1 MRITISGPPGSG
13 KTTVCRILGER
24 LGLDVVVSGHIF
36 RQMAKERDMTL
47 PEFGHMCEIDPQVDI
62 ELDRRMVEIA
72 SRSENLCLE
81 GRLAAHMLTR
91 HGIAALRVLMTADI
105 VERSRRVAERE
116 GGSPE
121 QRRAEIEEREA
132 CEAKR
137 YLTYYDIDIR
147 DRSIYDLIIDTTDIS
162 AEEVAEII
170 IREAKKHG
178 GNAR

>member
-1 MRITISGPPGSG
+1 
-13 KTTVCRILGER
+13 
-24 LGLDVVVSGHIF
+24 
-36 RQMAKERDMTL
+36 
-47 PEFGHMCEIDPQVDI
+47 
-62 ELDRRMVEIA
+62 
-72 SRSENLCLE
+72 
-81 GRLAAHMLTR
+81 
-91 HGIAALRVLMTADI
+91 
-105 VERSRRVAERE
+105 
-116 GGSPE
+116 

-147 DRSIYDLIIDTTDIS
+147 DRSVYDLIIDTTDIS

>member
-47 PEFGHMCEIDPQVDI
+47 RNSNMCEIDPQVDI

-81 GRLAAHMLTR
+81 AAWPPICLPTM
-91 HGIAALRVLMTADI
+91 A
-105 VERSRRVAERE
+105 
-116 GGSPE
+116 
-121 QRRAEIEEREA
+121 
-132 CEAKR
+132 
-137 YLTYYDIDIR
+137 
-147 DRSIYDLIIDTTDIS
+147 
-162 AEEVAEII
+162 
-170 IREAKKHG
+170 
-178 GNAR
+178 